1 MSRCSNTEIG
11 LLREIQTMST
21 NASDEVDCI
30 DIEPRTERALTEC
43 MTVVSTDGTPVTD
56 ADEETVSVI
65 SSSGSTYTVDAGDEF
80 CDCPDHQHNHR
91 RCKHIRRAR
100 FALGIDELSAAMLR
114 EFDIAE
120 NFAAHAPG
128 PIVLASDGG
137 VVNGDSKTRDES
149 HDEDDPEDDDAT
161 LAAIIED
168 RGPRRGSCCDVC
180 GCRIKG
186 GFCGDE
192 VVCHDCA
199 RARRRDDRHTI
210 LSRIRTYGGGSEVD
224 EHTTLSDLFSK

>member
-1 MSRCSNTEIG
+1 
-11 LLREIQTMST
+11 MST

-43 MTVVSTDGTPVTD
+43 MTVVSTEGTPVTD

-65 SSSGSTYTVDAGDEF
+65 SSSGSTYTVDADDEF

-91 RCKHIRRAR
+91 ICKHIRRAR
-100 FALGIDELSAAMLR
+100 FALGVDELPAALLR
-114 EFDIAE
+114 TLDIDDD
-120 NFAAHAPG
+120 FAAHCRG
-128 PIVLASDGG
+128 PVVLASDGG

-149 HDEDDPEDDDAT
+149 GDDDEPEDEDEEAT

-180 GCRIKG
+180 GCRVKG
-186 GFCGDE
+186 GFYGETDG
-192 VVCHDCA
+192 VVCNDCA
-199 RARRRDDRHTI
+199 RAQRMSDRHTI
-210 LSRIRTYGGGSEVD
+210 LSRIRTFGGGEKVN
-224 EHTTLSDLFSK
+224 EHTTLSELFSRR